1 MKIDCHMHTPLCGHA
16 VGDPVEYVRSG
27 AEQGLQL
34 MTFTCHVPMSKESFG
49 GPRIRMHVDQLKDYY
64 QAINEARILGE
75 SLGIEVLCGIE
86 GEVFPVA
93 SELDEMK
100 ELILSQPFD
109 FVLGS
114 LHHQLKIYKEW
125 LIEQKLETDEA
136 IVRDYFRHLTDAA
149 RSGFYHS
156 MSHPDVIRIYGTID
170 SDSFIPENFEP
181 EIRAFLKACA
191 EEGTCMEVNTSG
203 LSKGVYEVH
212 PDPLIL
218 DWAKEEGVKLT
229 IGSDA
234 HHPDRVAQHFDKV
247 LPLLKSK
254 GFERLHYFRKGE
266 EQSITLI

>member
-16 VGDPVEYVRSG
+16 IGEPLEYVRS
-27 AEQGLQL
+27 AAVQGLDL
-34 MTFTCHVPMSKESFG
+34 ITFTCHVPMFDESFG
-49 GPRIRMHVDQLKDYY
+49 GQRIRMDANQLDDYY
-64 QAINEARILGE
+64 AKVDLARKEGE
-75 SLGIEVLCGIE
+75 RVGVEVLCGIE

-93 SELDEMK
+93 SSLEKMK

-114 LHHQLKIYKEW
+114 LHHQLKAYKQW
-125 LIEQKLETDEA
+125 ITEQNLTTDEA
-136 IVRDYFRHLTDAA
+136 IIRDYFKHLTDAA
-149 RSGFYHS
+149 RTGFYQS

-170 SDSFIPENFEP
+170 SDSFIPGNFEP
-181 EIRAFLKACA
+181 EIRKLLKACA
-191 EEGTCMEVNTSG
+191 EAGTCLEVNTSG
-203 LSKGVYEVH
+203 LSKGVFEVH

-234 HHPDRVAQHFDKV
+234 HAPSNVGQHFDKV

-254 GFERLHYFRKGE
+254 GFDRLHYFKKGSE
-266 EQSITLI
+266 NIVTL

>member
-1 MKIDCHMHTPLCGHA
+1 
-16 VGDPVEYVRSG
+16 
-27 AEQGLQL
+27 
-34 MTFTCHVPMSKESFG
+34 
-49 GPRIRMHVDQLKDYY
+49 MHVDQLKEYY
-64 QAINEARILGE
+64 AAVNEARLLGE

-93 SELDEMK
+93 SELSEMK
-100 ELILSQPFD
+100 DLILSQPFD

-125 LIEQKLETDEA
+125 LIEQKLHTDEA
-136 IVRDYFRHLTDAA
+136 IIRDYFRQLTDAA

-234 HHPDRVAQHFDKV
+234 HHPDRVGQHFDKV
-247 LPLLKSK
+247 IPLLVSK
-254 GFERLHYFRKGE
+254 GFDRLHYFQGGE
-266 EQSITLI
+266 EKVVTLKA